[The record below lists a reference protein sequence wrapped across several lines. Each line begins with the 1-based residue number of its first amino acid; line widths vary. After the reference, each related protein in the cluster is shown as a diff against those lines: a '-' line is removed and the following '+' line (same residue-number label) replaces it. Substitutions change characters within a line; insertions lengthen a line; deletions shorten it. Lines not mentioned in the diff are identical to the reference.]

1 MTFVTTEFR
10 IISIM
15 VTTSQKNT
23 AILENALS
31 PRQNKILQLM
41 FSPVETNIEIR
52 ENPIL

>member
-23 AILENALS
+23 ITLENALS
-31 PRQNKILQLM
+31 PRQKKILQLM
-41 FSPVETNIEIR
+41 FSLVETNIEIR